1 MSGGKFTN
9 DVQENLQMT
18 YAHVG
23 RHLLPEDYKIWRKFR
38 TMNRKE
44 QMKALK
50 EDKVT
55 YHRVKQNLG
64 RMLNDLNQL
73 YDDESLECILDVLKE
88 QGKVKLILIGHE
100 PREVTLGDL
109 S

>member
-1 MSGGKFTN
+1 
-9 DVQENLQMT
+9 MT

-44 QMKALK
+44 QMKALE

-64 RMLNDLNQL
+64 RLLNDLNQL

-100 PREVTLGDL
+100 PREVTLQDL